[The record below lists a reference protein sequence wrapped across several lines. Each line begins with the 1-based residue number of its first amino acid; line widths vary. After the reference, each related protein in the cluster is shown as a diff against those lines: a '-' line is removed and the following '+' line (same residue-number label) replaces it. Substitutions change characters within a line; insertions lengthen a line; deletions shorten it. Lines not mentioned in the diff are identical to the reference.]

1 MSQLEPEIK
10 LREDNSV
17 NEECARIMADSEP
30 WLTLKFD
37 FNKIMGI
44 LNDPIY
50 DVYTM
55 YIDSELIGFSI
66 VQLKGAFVG
75 YIKTIAIK
83 PAWRNKGF
91 GRKFISYLEEEI
103 FKLYPNVFLCVS
115 SFNKNAERLYKR
127 LGYEQVG
134 ELKDYIMTGYSEIL
148 LRETTGPIT
157 GFQASTNNR
166 K

>member
-1 MSQLEPEIK
+1 MH
-10 LREDNSV
+10 
-17 NEECARIMADSEP
+17 
-30 WLTLKFD
+30 
-37 FNKIMGI
+37 
-44 LNDPIY
+44 
-50 DVYTM
+50 
-55 YIDSELIGFSI
+55 IDSELTGFSI

-83 PAWRNKGF
+83 PAWRNKGL

-103 FKLYPNVFLCVS
+103 FKLSPNVFLCVS

-127 LGYEQVG
+127 LGYKQVG

-148 LRETTGPIT
+148 LRKTTGPIT
-157 GFQASTNNR
+157 GFKASPINQ